1 MNPKILVAVLVGV
14 GLLFFCG
21 VGLGFRPGNNGQ
33 GTTGLPGQDL
43 FVSLVQKPV
52 KPADISASCLSGTQF
67 TLAANSVCSGT
78 IRRSDETVRSLW
90 LQLTSAPPS
99 RANLTLEQPSSVT
112 AKPTVTSAHR
122 DAKLDVFKDQADS
135 TLNIACIGGPC
146 VLKMVTPTPRP

>member
-33 GTTGLPGQDL
+33 GTTGLPGQDVFL
-43 FVSLVQKPV
+43 SLVQKPV
-52 KPADISASCLSGTQF
+52 QADDISAGCWNGTQF
-67 TLAANSVCSGT
+67 TLAANTVCSGT

-90 LQLTSAPPS
+90 LQLTSAPPAK
-99 RANLTLEQPSSVT
+99 ANMELAQPNSVT

-135 TLNIACIGGPC
+135 NLNITCLGGPC